1 MKPRRVV
8 MVAMPC
14 CEVVEIGGALDIF
27 FAANEFLASSPD
39 PGYAVEVVS
48 PATTAR
54 ACGGLRLVADRS
66 YRAVRGDVDTLIV
79 TGIDGPE
86 DARRDPGLVP
96 WLARTAPRVRRVVGL
111 CTGSFVLAEAGL
123 LDGRK
128 ATTHWMYC
136 DELARRYPAVTVQRD
151 PIFVSDRGVYTAAGS
166 TAGLDLAL
174 ALVEEDVG
182 RRVALQVAQRMV
194 FFLKRPGGQAQFS
207 ALLSTQMAEREPIR
221 DLQAWVLEHPTA
233 DLSVD
238 ALARRI
244 GMSPRNFFR
253 VFVREVGLTP
263 SRFVERVRVEAA
275 RRLLQET
282 SRGVPDVA
290 AACGFGTP
298 ETMRIAFQRTLGV
311 SPKGYRNRFDTTSPL
326 STALALAQRP
336 TLARHGSLPDVAAT
350 ARTPVTAAVAFD
362 ALHTSRPRSV
372 RIHMTGRTGS

>member
-1 MKPRRVV
+1 
-8 MVAMPC
+8 
-14 CEVVEIGGALDIF
+14 
-27 FAANEFLASSPD
+27 
-39 PGYAVEVVS
+39 
-48 PATTAR
+48 
-54 ACGGLRLVADRS
+54 
-66 YRAVRGDVDTLIV
+66 
-79 TGIDGPE
+79 
-86 DARRDPGLVP
+86 
-96 WLARTAPRVRRVVGL
+96 
-111 CTGSFVLAEAGL
+111 
-123 LDGRK
+123 
-128 ATTHWMYC
+128 MYC